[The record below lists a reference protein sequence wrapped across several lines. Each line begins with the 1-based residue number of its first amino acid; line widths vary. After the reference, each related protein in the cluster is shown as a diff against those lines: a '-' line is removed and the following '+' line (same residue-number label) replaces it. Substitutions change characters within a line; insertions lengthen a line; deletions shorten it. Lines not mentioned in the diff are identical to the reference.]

1 MARRVFYSFDY
12 ESDCWRASM
21 VRNIGVVE
29 GNQAARDN
37 GWESVH
43 RGDAEAI
50 MRWIDDELNGRSC
63 TIVLIGAHTAN
74 SRWVNYEIAQSLDS
88 GKGIFGIRI
97 HRLLDQNQQESVAGP
112 DPFKSL
118 TLPDGRPLSAIV
130 PTYDPPGADSKE
142 VYAHISEHL
151 EQWIEAAIA
160 NRQR

>member
-37 GWESVH
+37 TWESVK
-43 RGDAEAI
+43 RGDAAAI
-50 MRWIDDELNGRSC
+50 MDWIDEELNGRSC
-63 TIVLIGAHTAN
+63 TIVLIGAETAS

-88 GKGIFGIRI
+88 GKGMFGIRI

-112 DPFKSL
+112 DPFTTMS
-118 TLPDGRPLSAIV
+118 LPDGRQLSTII
-130 PTYDPPGADSKE
+130 PTYDPPGASSKE

-151 EQWIEAAIA
+151 QQWIEAAIA
-160 NRQR
+160 NRLR